1 MGKIAFKEAFLN
13 SIYIS
18 TKFTASISIFC
29 INHLP
34 LLKHIMP
41 KIKCTKTNCSI
52 LPYFLFLICPWDTNL
67 QPTLFIL
74 YLFFLFL
81 PLLQAKLFLDQV
93 LFFKIST
100 YIIILSFL
108 PKNVLCILFKC
119 KYRVLH
125 YTRYIPILKYS
136 KN

>member
-41 KIKCTKTNCSI
+41 KIKSTKTNCSI
-52 LPYFLFLICPWDTNL
+52 LPYFLFLIYPWDTNL

-81 PLLQAKLFLDQV
+81 PLLQAKLFFGSGIIFQDTTYLYVDLYFILSSKKCV
-93 LFFKIST
+93 SIVTKIS
-100 YIIILSFL
+100 
-108 PKNVLCILFKC
+108 C
-119 KYRVLH
+119 H
-125 YTRYIPILKYS
+125 YFGLLK
-136 KN
+136 